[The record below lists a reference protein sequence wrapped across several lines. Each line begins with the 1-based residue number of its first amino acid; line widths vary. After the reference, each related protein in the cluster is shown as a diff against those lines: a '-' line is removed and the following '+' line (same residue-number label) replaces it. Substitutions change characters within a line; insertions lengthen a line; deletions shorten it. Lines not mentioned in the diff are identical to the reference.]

1 MRPRRLPLSFSV
13 PAELTAKRQ
22 RCAPEAGRGTC
33 EMQAMDERQVW
44 EEISTAP
51 YNRDIELAVVEAD
64 HVHPL
69 IFACRRTASG
79 WVKAASRERVTVSPT
94 HWRPWHREG

>member
-1 MRPRRLPLSFSV
+1 
-13 PAELTAKRQ
+13 
-22 RCAPEAGRGTC
+22 
-33 EMQAMDERQVW
+33 MQAMDERQVW

-51 YNRDIELAVVEAD
+51 YNRDLELAVVEAD

-94 HWRPWHREG
+94 HWRPWHREGRHSLADPTSGYAMTGRVPRGWIAPDP